1 MAHRVTLHSR
11 YFNNVDV
18 VIFIGNVTVQ
28 QLLKR
33 LRQVATEFL
42 VLSAAPVRV
51 FPPVRFPNGQGYSI
65 EP

>member
-1 MAHRVTLHSR
+1 M
-11 YFNNVDV
+11 
-18 VIFIGNVTVQ
+18 VIFVGNVTVQ
-28 QLLKR
+28 QLLER

-51 FPPVRFPNGQGYSI
+51 FPPVRFSNGQGYSV